1 MYYRETSAA
10 RTELAQGTEAKVRTQ
25 NFRKAPHLSSCDV
38 ALELPPSRYRN
49 ISDVNGSPFPAYSD
63 EIVQDLH
70 LLPFYPLL
78 LCRQRHRLFAYLLIA
93 REIPALHEYYTIFNR
108 QLQPFSGEKHALM
121 SPAAGKPFSARSGST
136 QSAPGWSVSTRSG
149 RRHTG

>member
-25 NFRKAPHLSSCDV
+25 NFRKAPQLSSCDV

-70 LLPFYPLL
+70 LLPFYPLSCSKTYSGTDCSL
-78 LCRQRHRLFAYLLIA
+78 IYLLRGKFPHCTSI
-93 REIPALHEYYTIFNR
+93 YYI
-108 QLQPFSGEKHALM
+108 
-121 SPAAGKPFSARSGST
+121 
-136 QSAPGWSVSTRSG
+136 
-149 RRHTG
+149 